1 MKKIILLFLLLSTIC
16 QSQIVKRIPITD
28 SVRGID
34 FTRRYKSSIIE
45 FKSPLDD
52 GDYIS
57 VGILSDSLD
66 STFMTLNLFVYYP
79 PQINPDKSTIILI
92 YEDNSKDVLVPLNK
106 PTEKNYVEYDFLIN
120 TFSIQKK
127 EAKQIQ
133 FKGIQTYKIEE
144 RNFFKEFMKEIL
156 PNDKKD

>member
-1 MKKIILLFLLLSTIC
+1 MKKIILLFLLLSGIC

-34 FTRRYKSSIIE
+34 FTRRYKSSIME

-79 PQINPDKSTIILI
+79 PQINPDKSTIILM